1 LRESEYNL
9 LKCQQY
15 NKIRKNVLRYATG
28 GVMMILKNILN
39 YPWGLER
46 RASMR
51 LNKIRIGG
59 FRNISDTVV
68 ELNNMVALV
77 SLNSYGKSNLL
88 QAIDFGVDFIKNPV
102 ERKKRMMSWIKGI
115 PLTKSIAS
123 KDFEIEFEMQTAI
136 DNVTY
141 NVIYGYRF
149 MWVRDDD
156 TGARI
161 VGEWLKVKLDDKN
174 QKYNQYI
181 NRTEDNSFYKT
192 SETGRCSNKISIE
205 PNELIINKL
214 KAYDGLFYSE
224 VIRKINNLSI
234 HVERHLDASSSY
246 RPDPFIRTDM
256 EVLEVDDSANIPR
269 VIFHL
274 KKQFPDK
281 YELLISSFMQLFPQI
296 TDITV
301 EGLTF
306 VHSGKTQIPQDIP
319 FKVTNQLYV
328 INVTDKNLNQP
339 INFESMSDGAK
350 RVFLLL
356 ACILLAD
363 INGLSLIAIE
373 EPENS
378 IHPSLLQSY
387 LRVISQFLGE
397 CKVIITSHSPFILQY
412 LELSSIYIGLPN
424 PDGVARFSKVRQS
437 MQKALINEASNV
449 DMSVGYYIFDLLS
462 GSENDIVE
470 LSRFLEND
478 FYE

>member
-1 LRESEYNL
+1 
-9 LKCQQY
+9 
-15 NKIRKNVLRYATG
+15 
-28 GVMMILKNILN
+28 MILKDLLN
-39 YPWGLER
+39 YPWWFER
-46 RASMR
+46 KITMR
-51 LNKIRIGG
+51 LNKIKVGG
-59 FRNISDTVV
+59 FRNIAYTVV
-68 ELNNMVALV
+68 ELNNMAALV

-88 QAIDFGVDFIKNPV
+88 QAIDFGVDFISNSD
-102 ERKKRMMSWIKGI
+102 EGKKYMMSWIKGI

-123 KDFEIEFEMQTAI
+123 KDFEIEFEMQTVV
-136 DNVTY
+136 DNIAY
-141 NVIYGYRF
+141 NLIYGYRF

-181 NRTEDNSFYKT
+181 SRTEETSFYKT
-192 SETGRCSNKISIE
+192 SETGRCSNKIAIE

-214 KAYDGLFYSE
+214 KAYDSLFYNE
-224 VIRKINNLSI
+224 IIKKINNLGVYI
-234 HVERHLDASSSY
+234 ERHLDASSSY

-256 EVLEVDDSANIPR
+256 EALEIESSANIPR

-274 KKQFPDK
+274 RKRYPDK
-281 YELLISSFMQLFPQI
+281 YELLINSFMQLFPQI
-296 TDITV
+296 TDISV
-301 EGLTF
+301 EELTIK
-306 VHSGKTQIPQDIP
+306 HSGKTRIPQDLPI
-319 FKVTNQLYV
+319 KVTNQLYV

-339 INFESMSDGAK
+339 INFENMSDGAK

-387 LRVISQFLGE
+387 LRVISQFLGD
-397 CKVIITSHSPFILQY
+397 CKVIITSHSPYILQY
-412 LELSSIYIGLPN
+412 LELSNIYIGSPS
-424 PDGVARFSKVRQS
+424 PKGVAKFSRIRQS
-437 MQKALINEASNV
+437 MQKTLINEASNV
-449 DMSVGYYIFDLLS
+449 DMSVGNYIFDLLS

-470 LSRFLEND
+470 LGRFLEND
-478 FYE
+478 LYE

>member
-1 LRESEYNL
+1 
-9 LKCQQY
+9 
-15 NKIRKNVLRYATG
+15 
-28 GVMMILKNILN
+28 
-39 YPWGLER
+39 
-46 RASMR
+46 
-51 LNKIRIGG
+51 
-59 FRNISDTVV
+59 
-68 ELNNMVALV
+68 
-77 SLNSYGKSNLL
+77 
-88 QAIDFGVDFIKNPV
+88 
-102 ERKKRMMSWIKGI
+102 
-115 PLTKSIAS
+115 TKSIAS

-319 FKVTNQLYV
+319 FKVT
-328 INVTDKNLNQP
+328 
-339 INFESMSDGAK
+339 
-350 RVFLLL
+350 
-356 ACILLAD
+356 
-363 INGLSLIAIE
+363 
-373 EPENS
+373 
-378 IHPSLLQSY
+378 
-387 LRVISQFLGE
+387 
-397 CKVIITSHSPFILQY
+397 
-412 LELSSIYIGLPN
+412 
-424 PDGVARFSKVRQS
+424 
-437 MQKALINEASNV
+437 
-449 DMSVGYYIFDLLS
+449 
-462 GSENDIVE
+462 
-470 LSRFLEND
+470 
-478 FYE
+478 